1 MTNSI
6 ETSTGTVEFTVRRR
20 NMKSIRLKVTSDAV
34 VEVSAPLHVSD
45 SAIRS
50 FVRKNA
56 GFVEEKL
63 SAVQYHR
70 ASSYPQDYK
79 DGDMF
84 ALLGS
89 RALLSIEPA
98 SRNYAKLSG
107 NVLTLKV
114 TDPDDMRICKNTFKT
129 WAKRYAK
136 RVFEERLAAILPGFI
151 RLAEKDI
158 RISVRDMKTRWGSI
172 NVRRDTMSLSVHMLR
187 CEVELIDHI
196 IMHELC
202 HYAHANHSRA
212 FYAELARHSPDYK
225 RLQKKLK
232 DYGMVGF

>member
-1 MTNSI
+1 MKNSI
-6 ETSTGTVEFTVRRR
+6 ETNAGEIEFSVKRR
-20 NMKSIRLKVTSDAV
+20 NMKSIRLKVTSEAV
-34 VEVSAPLHVSD
+34 VEVSAPYHVSD
-45 SAIRS
+45 SAILS

-56 GFVEEKL
+56 TFVEERL
-63 SAVQYHR
+63 SAVHYHR

-89 RALLSIEPA
+89 RALLSVERGA
-98 SRNYAKLSG
+98 RNFAKLSG

-114 TDPDDMRICKNTFKT
+114 TDPDDMQICKKAFGT
-129 WAKRYAK
+129 WMKRYAK
-136 RVFEERLAAILPGFI
+136 KVFEERLAAIIPGFI

-172 NVRRDTMSLSVHMLR
+172 NVKRDTMSLSVHLLR
-187 CEVELIDHI
+187 CEVELVDHI

-225 RLQKKLK
+225 KLQKRLK

>member
-1 MTNSI
+1 MINSI
-6 ETSTGTVEFTVRRR
+6 ETNTGTVEFSVNRKKVK
-20 NMKSIRLKVTSDAV
+20 NMRLKVTSDAV

-50 FVRKNA
+50 FVQKNA

-89 RALLSIEPA
+89 RAVLSVEHGA
-98 SRNYAKLSG
+98 RNSAKLSG
-107 NVLTLKV
+107 NVLEMKV
-114 TDPDDMRICKNTFKT
+114 TDTQDGQLCQKTFEAWT
-129 WAKRYAK
+129 RRYAK
-136 RVFEERLAAILPGFI
+136 RVFEERLAVILPGFG
-151 RLAEKDI
+151 RLAEKDV

-172 NVRRDTMSLSVHMLR
+172 NVKRDTMSLSVHLLR
-187 CEVELIDHI
+187 CEVELVDHI

-225 RLQKKLK
+225 RLQKRLK

>member
-1 MTNSI
+1 MKNSI
-6 ETSTGTVEFTVRRR
+6 ETNAGEIEFSVKRK
-20 NMKSIRLKVTSDAV
+20 NMKSMRLKVTSDAV
-34 VEVSAPLHVSD
+34 VEVSAPFHVSD
-45 SAIRS
+45 TAIRK
-50 FVRKNA
+50 FVEKNS

-63 SAVQYHR
+63 LTVQYHR

-89 RALLSIEPA
+89 RAMLSLEPA
-98 SRNYAKLSG
+98 SRNSAKLSG

-114 TDPDDMRICKNTFKT
+114 TDPADMQICRNAFGT
-129 WAKRYAK
+129 WMKRYAK
-136 RVFEERLAAILPGFI
+136 KVFEDRLAEMLPGFG

-172 NVRRDTMSLSVHMLR
+172 NVKRDTMSLSVHLLR
-187 CEVELIDHI
+187 CEMELIDHI

-202 HYAHANHSRA
+202 HYVHANHSQA

-225 RLQKKLK
+225 RLQIRLK